1 VHSWVLSR
9 ADRRGSWRYLQE
21 AFTSDVADTQGGTTR
36 EGVHLGAMAG
46 TVDILERCYTGM
58 EVRDETLWFDP
69 LLPDELAGLQFNVLF
84 RGCEIAVDVEGRRLR
99 LEAADGRANSVTV
112 MVSGTPVVLHPGRV
126 TEIDLEKT
134 E

>member
-1 VHSWVLSR
+1 
-9 ADRRGSWRYLQE
+9 
-21 AFTSDVADTQGGTTR
+21 
-36 EGVHLGAMAG
+36 
-46 TVDILERCYTGM
+46 VDILERCYTGM

-69 LLPDELAGLQFNVLF
+69 LLPDELAGLRFNVLF